1 MGNSQP
7 MKPKQILET
16 LIGKR
21 IRINR
26 SEEGVLK
33 TVTGEFI
40 VLQKSDG
47 KETIIARRAISRIE
61 VIE

>member
-1 MGNSQP
+1 MGV
-7 MKPKQILET
+7 KPKQILET
-16 LIGKR
+16 LVGKR

-47 KETIIARRAISRIE
+47 KEIIIARRAISRLE

>member
-16 LIGKR
+16 LVNKR
-21 IRINR
+21 VRINR
-26 SEEGVLK
+26 SEEGILK

-40 VLQKSDG
+40 VLQKTDG
-47 KETIIARRAISRIE
+47 KEIIIARRSISRIE

>member
-1 MGNSQP
+1 

-16 LIGKR
+16 LVGRK

-26 SEEGVLK
+26 SEEGILK
-33 TVTGEFI
+33 IVTGEFI
-40 VLQKSDG
+40 VLQKTDG
-47 KETIIARRAISRIE
+47 KEIIIARRSISRIE

>member
-16 LIGKR
+16 LVGRK

-33 TVTGEFI
+33 IVTGEFI
-40 VLQKSDG
+40 VLQRSDG
-47 KETIIARRAISRIE
+47 KEIIIARRSISRIE

>member
-1 MGNSQP
+1 MGN
-7 MKPKQILET
+7 KPKQILEM

-26 SEEGVLK
+26 SEEGILK

>member
-16 LIGKR
+16 LVGRK

-40 VLQKSDG
+40 VLQKSGG

>member
-1 MGNSQP
+1 MG

-26 SEEGVLK
+26 SEEGILK

>member
-1 MGNSQP
+1 MSNSQP

-16 LIGKR
+16 LVGRK

-26 SEEGVLK
+26 SEEGILK
-33 TVTGEFI
+33 IVTGEFI
-40 VLQKSDG
+40 VLQKTDG
-47 KETIIARRAISRIE
+47 KEIIIARRSISRIE

>member
-16 LIGKR
+16 LVGRK

-40 VLQKSDG
+40 VLQRADG
-47 KETIIARRAISRIE
+47 KEIIIARRSISRIE